1 MLDVGSAAPDFTLP
15 DQHDNNVTLSDF
27 KGKWVVLYFYPK
39 DMTPGCIT
47 EACSFQEGMPDFSK
61 IDAVILGVSKD
72 SVARHKKFAE
82 KYSLQFPLLSD
93 EKGNVCET
101 YETWQKK
108 KLYGREFMGIVR
120 STYIINPQGVIA
132 KVYPKVKVKEHA
144 AEVLEYLKNAG

>member
-1 MLDVGSAAPDFTLP
+1 MLEIGIAAPDFTLP
-15 DQHDNNVTLSDF
+15 NQHDENITLSDF
-27 KGKWVVLYFYPK
+27 KGKWIVLYFYPK

-47 EACSFQEGMPDFSK
+47 EACTFQEGMPDFSK

-82 KYSLQFPLLSD
+82 KYNLQFSLLSD
-93 EKGNVCET
+93 ENSTVCET

-120 STYIINPQGVIA
+120 STYIINPEGNIA

-144 AEVLEYLKNAG
+144 AEVLEFLKNVK

>member
-1 MLDVGSAAPDFTLP
+1 MLDVDTTAPDFTLP
-15 DQHDNNVTLSDF
+15 NQNEENIALSQF
-27 KGKWVVLYFYPK
+27 KGKWVILYFYPK

-47 EACSFQEGMPDFSK
+47 EACTFQESMPDFSK

-72 SVARHKKFAE
+72 SIARHKKFAE
-82 KYSLQFPLLSD
+82 KYNLQFPLLSD
-93 EKGNVCET
+93 ENDHVCET

-120 STYIINPQGVIA
+120 STYIIDPQGKIA

-144 AEVLEYLKNAG
+144 DEVLTFLKNIG